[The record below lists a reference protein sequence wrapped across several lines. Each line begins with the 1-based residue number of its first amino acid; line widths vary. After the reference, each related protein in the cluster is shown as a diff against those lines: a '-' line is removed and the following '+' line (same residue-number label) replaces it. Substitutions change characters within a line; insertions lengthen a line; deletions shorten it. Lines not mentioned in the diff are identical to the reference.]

1 MAKLVKA
8 TYGDALFEL
17 AVEENKTDVLFE
29 EAQAVLKA
37 FVDNRELVK
46 FLNHPK
52 IETTK
57 KQEVMENIFTNFLS
71 KDMMGFLT
79 LVVSKGRYN
88 DIPDILSYFTDKV
101 KEYKHIGVAY
111 VASASELSDSQKAQI
126 EAKLLKTTAYK
137 SFEMN
142 YQIDRNLI
150 GGMVIR
156 IGDRVVDSSIQTK
169 LSELTKELLKIQLN

>member
-17 AVEENKTDVLFE
+17 AVEENKTDVLLE

-37 FVDNRELVK
+37 FSDNGELVK

-52 IETTK
+52 IETSK
-57 KQEVMENIFTNFLS
+57 KQEVIEDIFKQLIS
-71 KDMMGFLT
+71 KDMIGLLT

-88 DIPDILSYFTDKV
+88 DIPAILSYFIDMV

-111 VASASELSDSQKAQI
+111 VTSASVLSDRQKAQV
-126 EAKLLKTTAYK
+126 EAKLLETTGYQ
-137 SFEMN
+137 SFDMN
-142 YQIDRNLI
+142 YQVDKELI

-156 IGDRVVDSSIQTK
+156 IGDRVVDSSIKTK

>member
-8 TYGDALFEL
+8 AYGDALFEL
-17 AVEENKTDVLFE
+17 AVEENKADVLLE
-29 EAQAVLKA
+29 EAQAILKV
-37 FVDNRELVK
+37 FSENGELVK

-57 KQEVMENIFTNFLS
+57 KQEVIENIFKQFVS
-71 KDMMGFLT
+71 GDMIGFLT

-88 DIPDILSYFTDKV
+88 DIPDILSYFIDKV

-111 VASASELSDSQKAQI
+111 VTSASELSDRQKEEV
-126 EAKLLKTTAYK
+126 EAKLLKTTGYK
-137 SFEMN
+137 SFDMN
-142 YQIDRNLI
+142 YLVDKELI

-156 IGDRVVDSSIQTK
+156 IGDRVVDSSIKTK

>member
-29 EAQAVLKA
+29 EAQAVLKV
-37 FVDNRELVK
+37 FVDNGELVK

-57 KQEVMENIFTNFLS
+57 KQEVIENVFKEFVS
-71 KDMMGFLT
+71 GDMIGFLT

-88 DIPDILSYFTDKV
+88 DIPDILSYFIDKV

-111 VASASELSDSQKAQI
+111 VTSASGLSDKQKSEI
-126 EAKLLKTTAYK
+126 EAKLLKTTGYK
-137 SFEMN
+137 SFDMN
-142 YQIDRNLI
+142 YQVDGELI

-156 IGDRVVDSSIQTK
+156 IGDRVVDSSIKTK

>member
-8 TYGDALFEL
+8 AYGDALFEL
-17 AVEENKTDVLFE
+17 AVEENKTDVLLE
-29 EAQAVLKA
+29 EAQAILKA
-37 FVDNRELVK
+37 FSENGELVK

-57 KQEVMENIFTNFLS
+57 KQEVIENIFKNFVS
-71 KDMMGFLT
+71 GDMIGFLT

-88 DIPDILSYFTDKV
+88 DIPGILSYFTDKV

-111 VASASELSDSQKAQI
+111 VTSASSLSDRQKEEV
-126 EAKLLKTTAYK
+126 EAKLLKTTGYK
-137 SFEMN
+137 SFDMN
-142 YQIDRNLI
+142 YQVDKELI

-156 IGDRVVDSSIQTK
+156 IGDRVVDSSIKTK

>member
-17 AVEENKTDVLFE
+17 AVDENKTDVLLE

-37 FVDNRELVK
+37 FSDNGEIVR

-57 KQEVMENIFTNFLS
+57 KQEVIENIFKQFVS
-71 KDMMGFLT
+71 KDMIGFLT

-88 DIPDILSYFTDKV
+88 DIPDILSYFIDRV

-111 VASASELSDSQKAQI
+111 VTSASMLSDRQKAEV
-126 EAKLLKTTAYK
+126 EAKLLETTGYK
-137 SFEMN
+137 SFDMN
-142 YQIDRNLI
+142 YQVDKELI

-156 IGDRVVDSSIQTK
+156 IGDRVVDSSIRTK

>member
-29 EAQAVLKA
+29 EAQAVIKA
-37 FVDNRELVK
+37 FADNDELVR

-52 IETTK
+52 IETNK
-57 KQEVMENIFTNFLS
+57 KQEVIENIFKDFVS
-71 KDMMGFLT
+71 KDMLGFLT
-79 LVVSKGRYN
+79 LIVNKGRYN
-88 DIPDILSYFTDKV
+88 SIPEILVYFTDKV
-101 KEYKHIGVAY
+101 KEYKRIGVAY
-111 VASASELSDSQKAQI
+111 VTSASKLSDKQK
-126 EAKLLKTTAYK
+126 EDVENKLLKTTSYK

-142 YQIDRNLI
+142 YKVDESLI
-150 GGMVIR
+150 GGMIIR
-156 IGDRVVDSSIQTK
+156 IGDRVVDSSIKTK